1 MNTTDNLDL
10 FAEDGAPKKPADE
23 VRFRLQNLREE
34 IARHNQAY
42 YVNDAPVISD
52 AQYDALFN
60 ELLALEHTYPNL
72 ITADSPSQR
81 VGAAP
86 LDAFK
91 KVQHAMPM
99 LSLANAFSRDD
110 VEAFDTRM
118 RDELHE
124 ADLLGEDEQVMYA
137 VEVKFDGLAI
147 NLRYE
152 KGILVQ
158 AATRGDGQ
166 TGEDVTEN
174 VRTIRSI
181 PLRLL
186 TQTPPDVLE
195 VRGEVLMQRKD
206 FEALNVAQSL
216 KGEKLFANPRNAAA
230 GGLRQ
235 LDSSITAQRKLSF
248 FAYGVGQTEDGST
261 TSTWTPKNFHDV
273 VTQLAAFGLP
283 VYSLDCVVKGAH
295 GLLSF
300 YESIQTQRDTLPFDI
315 DGVVYKVNDI
325 TQQKALGFVSR
336 SPRWAIAHKFPAQEM
351 TTTVLEIDVQVGRTG
366 AITPVARLAPVEVGG
381 VVVSNATLHNIDELM
396 RKDVRIGDT
405 VVVRRAGDVIPE
417 VVMSVLE
424 LRPNDARVFVM
435 PTTCPECHSPILR
448 EEGEAVSRC
457 TGGLICPAQVKQSLI
472 HFAQRRAINVDGLG
486 DKLIE
491 QLVDVGLVKTP
502 DDLYTLNVE
511 QLAQLERMAQ
521 KSAQNVYDALQASK
535 RTTLARFIYALGI
548 RHVGE
553 ATAKALAQHFGRL
566 DLIEQASFEAL
577 CEVPDVGPV
586 VAQAIVTFFADER
599 HQTVIKALIQCGL
612 HWDDVTP
619 QVKTDAEQGA
629 FFGKTVVLTGTLP
642 TLGRDEAKAL
652 LEAAGAKVTGS
663 VSSKTDFVV
672 AGAEAGS
679 KLEKA
684 QALGLAILD
693 ETAMLNMLEQ

>member
-1 MNTTDNLDL
+1 MQTTFDL
-10 FAEDGAPKKPADE
+10 FSEPEHSPSELDHARMVALSES
-23 VRFRLQNLREE
+23 LT
-34 IARHNQAY
+34 RHNQAY
-42 YVNDAPVISD
+42 YVHDAPVISD
-52 AQYDALFN
+52 AQYDVLFN
-60 ELLALEHTYPNL
+60 ELLVLEGQYPQWR
-72 ITADSPSQR
+72 TVDSPTQR

-91 KVQHAMPM
+91 KVQHVVPM
-99 LSLANAFSRDD
+99 LSLANAFSSEDID
-110 VEAFDTRM
+110 AFDVRM
-118 RDELHE
+118 RDELCAAH
-124 ADLLGEDEQVMYA
+124 LLTENALVEYA

-152 KGILVQ
+152 HGVLVQ

-166 TGEDVTEN
+166 TGEEVTEN

-181 PLRLL
+181 PLRLH
-186 TQTPPDVLE
+186 TDAPPAVLE

-206 FEALNVAQSL
+206 FESLNASQL
-216 KGEKLFANPRNAAA
+216 EKGEKLFANPRNAAA

-248 FAYGVGQTEDGST
+248 FAYGVGLVDDQNALPFQQDS
-261 TSTWTPKNFHDV
+261 FHSV
-273 VTQLAAFGLP
+273 VMQLAAFGLP
-283 VYSLDCVVKGAH
+283 VYTKDNVVQGAV
-295 GLLSF
+295 GLLDF
-300 YESIQTQRDTLPFDI
+300 YTSVQNRRDGLPFDI
-315 DGVVYKVNDI
+315 DGVVYKVNN
-325 TQQKALGFVSR
+325 TLQQEALGFVSR

-351 TTTVLEIDVQVGRTG
+351 TTTVLDIDVQVGRTG

-417 VVMSVLE
+417 VVMRIIE
-424 LRPNDARVFVM
+424 QRPADARMFTM
-435 PTTCPECHSPILR
+435 PTACPECGSPIVR
-448 EEGEAVSRC
+448 EEGEAISRC
-457 TGGLICPAQVKQSLI
+457 TGGLICPAQVKQSLM
-472 HFAQRRAINVDGLG
+472 HFAQRRAVNVDGLG

-502 DDLYTLNVE
+502 DDLYQLSVE
-511 QLAQLERMAQ
+511 QLAGLERMAQ

-535 RTTLARFIYALGI
+535 NTTLARFIYALGI

-553 ATAKALAQHFGRL
+553 ATAKSLAQHFG
-566 DLIEQASFEAL
+566 DLPSVQHASFEAL
-577 CEVPDVGPV
+577 CEVVDVGPV
-586 VAQAIVTFFADER
+586 VAQAIVAFFADAR
-599 HQTVIKALIQCGL
+599 HQAVIEALIECGV
-612 HWDDVTP
+612 HWDDVQP
-619 QVKTDAEQGA
+619 QTDANNAAGM

-652 LEAAGAKVTGS
+652 LEAAGAKVSGS
-663 VSSKTDFVV
+663 VSSKTHFVV

-684 QALGLAILD
+684 QALGVTILD
-693 ETAMLNMLEQ
+693 ESMMLAHLNGG